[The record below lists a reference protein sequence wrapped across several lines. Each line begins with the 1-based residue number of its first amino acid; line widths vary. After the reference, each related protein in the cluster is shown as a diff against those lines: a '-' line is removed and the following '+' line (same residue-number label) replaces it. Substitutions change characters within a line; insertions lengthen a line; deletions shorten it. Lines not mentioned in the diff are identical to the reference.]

1 MQKKISLQFIFFVLI
16 CFFIGGI
23 AISIDNIY
31 NFEDGMLITQTEI
44 QNASKLSYRD
54 FLSTNYDSLS
64 VQVNSGVDHSI
75 VKSKIDLNLF
85 GFLKIKTINVN
96 IVNTN
101 LFLGGNTVGIF
112 LENKGV
118 TIVGF
123 GGVKIGNEVVYPLD
137 GSGMQI
143 GDVLTKINDTYIAS
157 SKDIDYFLSN
167 NYKGEELKLEYISS
181 GVTNYVNLSPIFD
194 TSTNSYRLGLWVREN
209 TTGIGTL
216 TYVTKNNRFGA
227 LGHGLSENG
236 QIETMNIS
244 SGSLYECNV
253 LGITKGKRGDAGE
266 IRAMFKPNSVEQGVV
281 DKNNDY
287 GVFGYV
293 NQNSIYKNQIE
304 FEAGGRLS
312 VKPGKAYIYCQL
324 NDNAINKYEVEII
337 KTNYQAKSNQKS
349 MIIKI
354 VDKNLIDKTGGII
367 QGMSGSPIVQDNK
380 IVGAVTHVFVN
391 DPTKGFGVYLDWMLE
406 Q

>member
-1 MQKKISLQFIFFVLI
+1 M
-16 CFFIGGI
+16 
-23 AISIDNIY
+23 
-31 NFEDGMLITQTEI
+31 
-44 QNASKLSYRD
+44 
-54 FLSTNYDSLS
+54 
-64 VQVNSGVDHSI
+64 
-75 VKSKIDLNLF
+75 
-85 GFLKIKTINVN
+85 
-96 IVNTN
+96 
-101 LFLGGNTVGIF
+101 
-112 LENKGV
+112 
-118 TIVGF
+118 
-123 GGVKIGNEVVYPLD
+123 
-137 GSGMQI
+137 
-143 GDVLTKINDTYIAS
+143 
-157 SKDIDYFLSN
+157 SN
-167 NYKGEELKLEYISS
+167 NLVEIVSDYEY
-181 GVTNYVNLSPIFD
+181 
-194 TSTNSYRLGLWVREN
+194 
-209 TTGIGTL
+209 
-216 TYVTKNNRFGA
+216 
-227 LGHGLSENG
+227 
-236 QIETMNIS
+236 
-244 SGSLYECNV
+244 V